1 MSISIFSEI
10 ESWKESRKFAAEIY
24 ALTSN
29 QKLAKDYGFKDQL
42 LRASVSIMSNIAEGF
57 DSGSKKSFIN
67 YLNHSFGSSSE
78 VQSLLF
84 IAFDIGYISKV
95 EFEQLNNRLEKIR
108 KLIGGFIKYLKNPLN
123 ESSTKNKEP
132 RTKNY

>member
-1 MSISIFSEI
+1 
-10 ESWKESRKFAAEIY
+10 
-24 ALTSN
+24 
-29 QKLAKDYGFKDQL
+29 
-42 LRASVSIMSNIAEGF
+42 MSNIAEGF

-95 EFEQLNNRLEKIR
+95 EFEHLNNRLEKIR
-108 KLIGGFIKYLKNPLN
+108 KLIEINHQ
-123 ESSTKNKEP
+123 P
-132 RTKNY
+132 RTKNPELRTINYAPRNSRS